1 MNLNKTKAILL
12 TNIPAPYRVAMLN
25 YAQPLLNENNI
36 SLKVLFSAAGYKRR
50 NYWEGSLSGAS
61 FSYRILDDFH
71 IQLFSEKFF
80 STGWSVKKALDEE
93 KPSVIVSGGFSLPS
107 IFACN
112 YARKHNIP
120 FLIYSGE
127 TNLQSQRRH
136 LSWLRKQQRKY
147 LLSRCA
153 AYIAY
158 GAEAKAFLISSG
170 ANETKVFVAINS
182 IDTEQFRLMLLKAK
196 NGNKKLL
203 SAQPK
208 MLFVGNL
215 QKLKGLEH
223 VLSALRIVQH
233 EYKISLSFDIVGDG
247 PDSNRL
253 RWLANKF
260 IIKDMLFWGSK
271 SYEEVA
277 PFYAQSDFFVFPS
290 LYDIYGLV
298 MVEAAA
304 AGLPIIASKFAGGTV
319 DVVQDGKNGY
329 VIDPTNIE
337 EFAARIKELC
347 ENRQRC
353 WEMGK
358 ASLDIIKNSV
368 NIRKSAEGFVES
380 IDYALENSK

>member
-1 MNLNKTKAILL
+1 MNLNKEKAVFL

-25 YAQPLLNENNI
+25 YAQPLLNEKGI
-36 SLKVLFSAAGYKRR
+36 SLKVLFSSAGYKRR
-50 NYWEGSLSGAS
+50 NYWEGSLNGAS
-61 FSYRILDDFH
+61 FSYCILNDFH
-71 IQLFSEKFF
+71 VQFFSEKFF
-80 STGWSVKKALDEE
+80 STGWSVKKVLEEE

-170 ANETKVFVAINS
+170 ANETKVFVVINS

-253 RWLANKF
+253 RWLAKKF

-319 DVVQDGKNGY
+319 DVVQDGCNGFI
-329 VIDPTNIE
+329 VDPTDIYE
-337 EFAARIKELC
+337 LAGRIKELC
-347 ENRQRC
+347 EDPQKRLA
-353 WEMGK
+353 MGK
-358 ASLDIIKNSV
+358 QSLKIVEEKI
-368 NIRKSAEGFVES
+368 NIHKSAEGFMDA
-380 IDYALENSK
+380 IMHGLNS